1 MRHAV
6 ELVQANL
13 SWRTA
18 AAAAAAATVGQLK
31 IKVGARARRAK

>member
-13 SWRTA
+13 SWRT